1 MIYIFCIALGG
12 LNYYFW
18 IEIRYLKNTNRINSK
33 TLDNV
38 VETVKLPEELKGYEI
53 RATIAKNEV
62 NIKKI
67 NEKLEYV
74 ENLALRALD
83 HVGSFIRHNKE
94 HPPTPR
100 AIKEFINENGF
111 PQDESS
117 SKSD

>member
-12 LNYYFW
+12 LNYYLW
-18 IEIRYLKNTNRINSK
+18 VEIRYLKRTNRTNSN
-33 TLDNV
+33 TLAEV
-38 VETVKLPEELKGYEI
+38 VETIKLPEELKGYEI
-53 RATIAKNEV
+53 RATIANNQV
-62 NIKKI
+62 NIRKI

-83 HVGSFIRHNKE
+83 QVGSFIRHNKE

-100 AIKEFINENGF
+100 AIKEFIDENGF
-111 PQDESS
+111 PHEPP